1 MSGYILDTNTCIY
14 WLKGMEEIRRKIEQV
29 GTDNLRM
36 TVITLAELRYG
47 AYNSQKVEENLKNI
61 DNFLRKVRVLFLN
74 EDAANKFGKIKVD
87 LRRAGQIID
96 DFDILIA
103 AITLSNDDTLVTNNI
118 EHFKRIEGLKCEN
131 WLENRNETNNPKL
144 PHR

>member
-1 MSGYILDTNTCIY
+1 MSDYVLDTNTCIY
-14 WLKGMEEIRRKIEQV
+14 WLKGREEIRRKIEQV

-61 DNFLRKVRVLFLN
+61 DDFLRKVRVLFLS
-74 EDAANKFGKIKVD
+74 EDAADKFGKIKAD
-87 LRRAGQIID
+87 LRGAGQIID

-103 AITLSNDDTLVTNNI
+103 AITLSNDGVLVTNNI
-118 EHFKRIEGLKCEN
+118 EHFKRVERLKYEN
-131 WLENRNETNNPKL
+131 WLEN
-144 PHR
+144 

>member
-1 MSGYILDTNTCIY
+1 MSGYVLDTNTCIY
-14 WLKGMEEIRRKIEQV
+14 WLKGREEIRRKIEQV

-61 DNFLRKVRVLFLN
+61 DDFLRKVRVLFLS
-74 EDAANKFGKIKVD
+74 EDAADKFGKIKAD
-87 LRRAGQIID
+87 LRGAGQIID

-103 AITLSNDDTLVTNNI
+103 AITLSNDGVLVTNNI
-118 EHFKRIEGLKCEN
+118 EHFKRVERLKYEN
-131 WLENRNETNNPKL
+131 WLEN
-144 PHR
+144 